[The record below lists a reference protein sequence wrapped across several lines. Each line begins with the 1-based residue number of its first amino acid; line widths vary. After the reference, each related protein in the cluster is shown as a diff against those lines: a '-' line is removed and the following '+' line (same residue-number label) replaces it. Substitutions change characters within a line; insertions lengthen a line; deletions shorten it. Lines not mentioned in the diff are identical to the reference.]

1 MLAGDQLAII
11 TNDHHGH
18 RSHLASCDA
27 WFRHQRH
34 KQTTFFTFI
43 SNEHP
48 HRLAFSHLFTAY
60 LILPLANPNIKHE
73 KIILTK

>member
-1 MLAGDQLAII
+1 MATVRIWLHAMPDFGISGI
-11 TNDHHGH
+11 N
-18 RSHLASCDA
+18 
-27 WFRHQRH
+27 
-34 KQTTFFTFI
+34 KQPSSPFI